1 MLHIC
6 VSEPVQIMVCRLF
19 GAKPLSIPMLLL
31 STGPLGTNLSKFLI
45 KIQNCW
51 ITKLYL
57 KILSAKL
64 QPYCPEGDELT
75 EPMLTYHQWD
85 SVVLTQDHFHKK
97 CSRYHFIKVWKT
109 TFVEFFSHIWVQWAK
124 DGQTHHFDHHLC
136 LHTTPVVLLSLVMG
150 NTTTTGVLLNVGAII
165 VMT

>member
-19 GAKPLSIPMLLL
+19 CAKPLSIPMFLL

-45 KIQNCW
+45 KIQNFW

-57 KILSAKL
+57 KILSAKW

-109 TFVEFFSHIWVQWAK
+109 TFVDFFHISGSSELKMGRRIILITICVFIQHLLFCYHWSWVTQQPPGCSW
-124 DGQTHHFDHHLC
+124 
-136 LHTTPVVLLSLVMG
+136 M
-150 NTTTTGVLLNVGAII
+150 
-165 VMT
+165 